1 MAERQ
6 RILVTGA
13 AGMLG
18 SQLLLDAPAR
28 YAAIGT
34 DLLPAR
40 PGAPPV
46 ELTGVDLTDRAAVE
60 RLMDQGRFAGVL
72 HPAAYTAV
80 DKAEEE
86 RELASRINALAPELL
101 AQACQRRGLPLVVVS
116 TDFVFDGQGVRV
128 NGRLRPYLESDSP
141 APVSVYGA
149 TKLDGERRAL
159 AAHPLRT
166 AVVRTQ
172 WLFGPRG
179 NHFPGT
185 MLRLAREGK
194 PLKVVNDQVG
204 CPTTTLELAP
214 ALWDV
219 LELGG
224 TGVFHAACEG
234 LGSWYDLAAA
244 TFELAGLRPPL
255 SPCGSADFPRPAKRP
270 AYSAMD
276 CSRLAALRGRR
287 LAPWREALQRF
298 MALEGLLSSAEDS
311 GSKPVGGR

>member
-18 SQLLLDAPAR
+18 SQLLLDVPAG
-28 YAAIGT
+28 YAAVGT

-40 PGAPPV
+40 PGAPAV
-46 ELTGVDLTDRAAVE
+46 ELPGVDLTDAAAVE
-60 RLMDQGRFAGVL
+60 RLFESGRFAGVL

-101 AQACQRRGLPLVVVS
+101 ARACQKRGLPLVLVS

-128 NGRLRPYLESDSP
+128 GGQLRPYLESDAP
-141 APVSVYGA
+141 GPVSVYGA

-159 AAHPLRT
+159 AAHPAGT

-194 PLKVVNDQVG
+194 PLKVVSDQVG
-204 CPTTTLELAP
+204 CPTTTLELSP

-219 LELGG
+219 LARGG
-224 TGVFHAACEG
+224 RGIFHAACEG
-234 LGSWYDLAAA
+234 QASWFDLAGA
-244 TFELAGLRPPL
+244 TFELAGIQPAL
-255 SPCGSADFPRPAKRP
+255 SPCSTAEFPRPAKRP

-287 LAPWREALQRF
+287 LAPWRSALERF
-298 MALEGLLSSAEDS
+298 MLAEGLVSTAGDTR
-311 GSKPVGGR
+311 GRGPAQR